1 LRQTPQNQKS
11 HKVVQKM
18 AEVIVTILVM
28 AVGAAIGIGSVILL
42 LYLFAD

>member
-1 LRQTPQNQKS
+1 
-11 HKVVQKM
+11 M

-28 AVGAAIGIGSVILL
+28 AVGAIIGIGGIVLL